1 MLRRLLDS
9 ELVSKASFNSSMV
22 ELAAR
27 TRKAKQKGGPVS
39 PAKRCLAENG
49 ASFSSMV
56 LEARNRGVITY
67 ADVSDFLDVRLK
79 YLPEIESALM
89 MRAA

>member
-1 MLRRLLDS
+1 MEVLL
-9 ELVSKASFNSSMV
+9 
-22 ELAAR
+22 AR
-27 TRKAKQKGGPVS
+27 GGKPKQKGGPVP
-39 PAKRCLAENG
+39 PARRCLVENG

-56 LEARNRGVITY
+56 LEARNKGLITY

-89 MRAA
+89 ARVA